1 MAHLLIATTM
11 RRLQNSP
18 NPKKKLSGVNP
29 IRPHT
34 TVLSPPRSNST
45 DLWKPLCKQQKEKQ
59 AIKQAPQEKERKD
72 RSFARSLAGAR
83 GTLILP

>member
-11 RRLQNSP
+11 RRLQ
-18 NPKKKLSGVNP
+18 KYLTKQKKLSGVNP

-34 TVLSPPRSNST
+34 TVLSPPPSNST
-45 DLWKPLCKQQKEKQ
+45 DRWKPLCKQQKEKQ

-72 RSFARSLAGAR
+72 RSLARSLTDAR